1 MKPLKIFISSVQKE
15 FATERIG
22 LAQYIREDALLGSFF
37 DVFLFEE
44 IAANSHSTKQVYL
57 SEVATSQIYLG
68 LLGNEYGYEDTH
80 GISPT
85 ENEFDGAF
93 KNNLQKWIFVKGN
106 DDRMRHPK
114 EKAFV
119 LKVSESASRKR
130 FSTFEELKKE
140 TYNSCIRYLKQI
152 GKIDSKEFDESLNK
166 DATLD
171 DIEAKFISSFIRMAR
186 LKRNFPLPETASTE
200 EVLSHLNLLRNHQLT
215 NSALLA
221 FGKKPQYFFPTATVK
236 CAHFHGLVIEKP
248 MPDYKEFGGTV
259 FEMAELTVDF
269 VLSKISLS
277 TGTRDTSNQVSTAY
291 EIPRRVIAE
300 AIINAIAHRNYY
312 SKASVQVSVF
322 KDRIEVFN
330 PGTLPNELVL
340 SDLSIAHGSYPHNPL
355 LANCMFLTGNIE
367 RYGTGTLEMFH
378 LLKEAHLS
386 RPKFNLEE
394 GFKVILYRP
403 LSDNS
408 YSTAHDTAHDTT
420 HDTAHERPFLPF
432 EDLKERLVLIVVGEM
447 NRDEIMFKLD
457 LRHRQHFQ
465 KNYIEPSIKEKLI
478 EMTLPDKPTSKN
490 QKYRLTT
497 KGLSLQNKLKN
508 ESK

>member
-68 LLGNEYGYEDTH
+68 LLGNEYGYEDTQ

-85 ENEFDGAF
+85 ENEFNEAF

-367 RYGTGTLEMFH
+367 RYGTGTL
-378 LLKEAHLS
+378 
-386 RPKFNLEE
+386 
-394 GFKVILYRP
+394 
-403 LSDNS
+403 
-408 YSTAHDTAHDTT
+408 
-420 HDTAHERPFLPF
+420 
-432 EDLKERLVLIVVGEM
+432 
-447 NRDEIMFKLD
+447 
-457 LRHRQHFQ
+457 
-465 KNYIEPSIKEKLI
+465 
-478 EMTLPDKPTSKN
+478 
-490 QKYRLTT
+490 
-497 KGLSLQNKLKN
+497 
-508 ESK
+508 

>member
-1 MKPLKIFISSVQKE
+1 
-15 FATERIG
+15 
-22 LAQYIREDALLGSFF
+22 
-37 DVFLFEE
+37 
-44 IAANSHSTKQVYL
+44 VYL
-57 SEVATSQIYLG
+57 SEVSYSQIYLG
-68 LLGNEYGYEDTH
+68 LLGNEYGYEDAK

-85 ENEFDGAF
+85 EHEFDEAN

-106 DDRMRHPK
+106 NDRVRHPK

-119 LKVSESASRKR
+119 LKVSESVSRKR

-140 TYNSCIRYLKQI
+140 VYNSCIRYLKQI
-152 GKIDSKEFDESLNK
+152 GKIDSKEFDESLNEF
-166 DATLD
+166 ATID
-171 DIEAKFISSFIRMAR
+171 DIDSKFIGSFIRMAR

-215 NSALLA
+215 NSALLV
-221 FGKKPQYFFPTATVK
+221 FGKKTQYFFPTATVK
-236 CAHFHGLVIEKP
+236 CAHFHGLAIEKP
-248 MPDYKEFGGTV
+248 IPDYKEFGGTV

-277 TGTRDTSNQVSTAY
+277 TGTREISNQVSTTY

-312 SKASVQVSVF
+312 SKGSVQVSVF

-330 PGTLPNELVL
+330 PGSLPNELQL
-340 SDLSIAHGSYPHNPL
+340 SDLSIAHGSYPNNPL
-355 LANCMFLTGNIE
+355 LANCMFLTGHIE
-367 RYGTGTLEMFH
+367 RFGTGTLEIFH

-403 LSDNS
+403 LSKNS
-408 YSTAHDTAHDTT
+408 LSTIHDTIHDTAHDTIHDTAHDTAH
-420 HDTAHERPFLPF
+420 ESPFFLI

-447 NRDEIMFKLD
+447 SRDEIMFKLD

-490 QKYRLTT
+490 QKYRLTR
-497 KGLSLQNKLKN
+497 KGLALQKKLKN
-508 ESK
+508 EIK